1 MKASVIVPSWNG
13 KKLLEICLPS
23 LIRQTFKDFEV
34 IVVDNGSVDGSV
46 EYVKDNFPKFRLIEL
61 SQNLGFAPAV
71 NIGINKA
78 KGEYLI
84 LINNDTEVDTR
95 CVEYLI
101 RAAGEKKEVG
111 MVGAKML
118 NFYKRDIVDSAG
130 DYLDSV
136 GHASNIGLGERDGEK
151 FQKSGYV
158 FLVTGGGSLFKR
170 EMLDKVGLFD
180 DSYFAYFEDI
190 DLCMRAQLL
199 GFKAWFEAKAIIYHI
214 HKATSSKNR
223 QFLEYLQ
230 FRNMMITIIK
240 DFPTKLLLKNLNF
253 IKIIL
258 VNINTIRYLAFK
270 GFLLSALKA
279 EAYIWLNLPNL
290 IKKRIQIQ
298 GSKIVSDDYIIENV
312 INKRITFF
320 KLFKGGI

>member
-23 LIRQTFKDFEV
+23 LVQQSFKDFEV

-46 EYVKDNFPKFRLIEL
+46 EFVKKNFPRFQVIEL
-61 SQNLGFAPAV
+61 PRNFGFATAV
-71 NIGINKA
+71 NIGIKKA

-84 LINNDTEVDTR
+84 LINNDTEVEVR
-95 CVEYLI
+95 CIEYLI
-101 RAAGEKKEVG
+101 KGADEKKEVG

-118 NFYKRDIVDSAG
+118 NFYKRDLIDSAG

-136 GHASNIGLGERDGEK
+136 GHASNIGLGEKDGEK

-180 DSYFAYFEDI
+180 ESYFAYFEDI
-190 DLCMRAQLL
+190 DLCLRSQLL
-199 GFKAWFEAKAIIYHI
+199 GFKAWFEPKAVIYHI
-214 HKATSSKNR
+214 HKATSSKNQ

-230 FRNMMITIIK
+230 FRNMMMTIIK
-240 DFPTKLLLKNLNF
+240 DFPIKLFLKNLNF

-258 VNINTIRYLAFK
+258 VNINTVRYLAFK

-279 EAYIWLNLPNL
+279 EIYIMLNLPSL
-290 IKKRIQIQ
+290 IKKRIHIQ
-298 GSKIVSDDYIIENV
+298 GSKIVPDEYIIENI
-312 INKRITFF
+312 INKKITFF
-320 KLFKGGI
+320 KLFKRGV